1 MASAYYTG
9 QHIYR
14 HFKPEMNQWERLL
27 HIQARLKRKL
37 LKYEWN
43 AK

>member
-1 MASAYYTG
+1 MWLMPTILDSKDIDIKA
-9 QHIYR
+9 
-14 HFKPEMNQWERLL
+14 EMNQWERLL

-37 LKYEWN
+37 PKYKWN